1 MLVIALCY
9 SLYNLKNLER
19 GRYGLLCMASARI
32 ACGRTAD
39 EHCTQDGKRN
49 QRIYTDRRE
58 RRLGLSSIVRTI
70 ANALPAPQRHARC
83 FQTALSGLRRRLSDS
98 RIYVRITSLFS

>member
-1 MLVIALCY
+1 MSVIALRY

-19 GRYGLLCMASARI
+19 GRYGPLCMASGHA

-58 RRLGLSSIVRTI
+58 RSLGLNSIVRT
-70 ANALPAPQRHARC
+70 LLRKD
-83 FQTALSGLRRRLSDS
+83 TLS
-98 RIYVRITSLFS
+98 